1 MPEVQIDNHFKR
13 GTTDRLIRSH
23 NCSVTNTE
31 SFAIAPQRIR
41 SHLLLL
47 RSEYGD
53 YFDTE
58 SSNCANSP
66 LCNAVSI
73 QSCQALTVTLG
84 LPTGMQKDTQIQRW
98 KRDEQTAWT
107 EVYLKTLVT
116 SAPTGGHAA
125 EVGLPAGGTD
135 QWEGCWEG
143 GRVILVFVS
152 NLFKL
157 QHTFVQILK
166 SYCLYWK
173 IYLSELQNVFSQF
186 KNGFVKITARWER
199 LNSWWLNYMPWGPIL
214 TVKIDSPRF
223 FHPQGTHR
231 ISPFSWGTK

>member
-1 MPEVQIDNHFKR
+1 MQWFPGSGSPGAAVKAWWP
-13 GTTDRLIRSH
+13 RLWGQAAGQGQHPNGAGLGSPGQPI
-23 NCSVTNTE
+23 NT
-31 SFAIAPQRIR
+31 S
-41 SHLLLL
+41 
-47 RSEYGD
+47 
-53 YFDTE
+53 T
-58 SSNCANSP
+58 
-66 LCNAVSI
+66 NAVSI
-73 QSCQALTVTLG
+73 QSCLALTVTLG

-186 KNGFVKITARWER
+186 KNGFVKITARRER

-214 TVKIDSPRF
+214 TVKNWFSQIFPS
-223 FHPQGTHR
+223 QGTHR